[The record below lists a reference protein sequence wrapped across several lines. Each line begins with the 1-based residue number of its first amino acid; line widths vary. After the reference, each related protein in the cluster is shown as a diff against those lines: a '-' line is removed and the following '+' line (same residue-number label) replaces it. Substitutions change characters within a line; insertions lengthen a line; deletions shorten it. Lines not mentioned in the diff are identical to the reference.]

1 MKVKKY
7 IHSRT
12 VSPPTNIV
20 DRLFKLKSSYDLS
33 RKEEQ
38 LVVYDKATKF
48 YSKWGSLVALI
59 KEAYKVKEIDETLLI
74 NLIVMYAYDFD
85 IERCENDIDVAI
97 ETFGY
102 ILNEIDITREIYD
115 YKGEYYGRKD

>member
-12 VSPPTNIV
+12 VSPPTNV
-20 DRLFKLKSSYDLS
+20 VYRLFKLKSSYDLS

-38 LVVYDKATKF
+38 LVAYDKATKF
-48 YSKWGSLVALI
+48 YFKWESLVALI
-59 KEAYKVKEIDETLLI
+59 KEAYKGKEIDETLLI

-102 ILNEIDITREIYD
+102 ILNDINRARTILN
-115 YKGEYYGRKD
+115 YKGEYYGRED